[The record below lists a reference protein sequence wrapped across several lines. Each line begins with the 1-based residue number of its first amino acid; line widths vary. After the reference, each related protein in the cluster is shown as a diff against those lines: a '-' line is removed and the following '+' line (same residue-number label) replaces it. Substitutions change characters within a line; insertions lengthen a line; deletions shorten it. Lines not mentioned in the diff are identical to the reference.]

1 MFGSMKVSVQCN
13 FTPMMNLFCLL
24 MCNLDVAKTMDDA
37 MPEIEQ
43 SLEPHLSQ
51 FGQRKDRGSDQSILD
66 ILESERFTQNK
77 GPLTDVRRG

>member
-1 MFGSMKVSVQCN
+1 
-13 FTPMMNLFCLL
+13 MMNLFCLL
-24 MCNLDVAKTMDDA
+24 TCNLDVAKTMDDA

-51 FGQRKDRGSDQSILD
+51 FGQRKDRGGDKSILD